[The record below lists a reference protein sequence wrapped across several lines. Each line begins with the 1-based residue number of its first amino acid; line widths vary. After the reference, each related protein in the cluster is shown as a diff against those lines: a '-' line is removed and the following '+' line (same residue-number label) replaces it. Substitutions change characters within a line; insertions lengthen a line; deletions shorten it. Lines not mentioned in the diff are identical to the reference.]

1 MRVGSR
7 PQIDAQA
14 AAVGGRVLAL
24 DLLKECVRV
33 GTTIVVVQIPG
44 SHDQASLSRLTKKWA
59 SSLGLGPARVFPFRG
74 IHAHA
79 RDVDNSAA
87 SERHK
92 DVRARRE
99 VRSIPH

>member
-33 GTTIVVVQIPG
+33 GTTIASPRTCTGIPIIEY
-44 SHDQASLSRLTKKWA
+44 SQA
-59 SSLGLGPARVFPFRG
+59 
-74 IHAHA
+74 
-79 RDVDNSAA
+79 
-87 SERHK
+87 
-92 DVRARRE
+92 RA
-99 VRSIPH
+99 